1 MGDSLDPQMLS
12 QSHVQM
18 MAQREQIEQ
27 AIRQAEQLIIA
38 ERREK
43 RK

>member
-1 MGDSLDPQMLS
+1 
-12 QSHVQM
+12 M

-27 AIRQAEQLIIA
+27 AIRQAEQQIIA

-43 RK
+43 RKQIQ